1 MIDFRKKNI
10 FELNVQKT
18 FLFLLAIFIIKI
30 ISILNSPLSLSV
42 DEAQYWDWSN
52 NLDLGYF
59 SKPPFIAWLIA
70 STTYFFGI
78 AEWSI
83 RLSAPIFHFFIAVII
98 WFISK
103 NVYNVKVANFITLIW
118 ATLPLTNFGSLIIST
133 DTPLLL
139 FWCMSL
145 FTLLKTLE
153 SNKII
158 WPILLGMS
166 IGLAFLTKYA
176 ALYFIII
183 LICLIILNQR
193 FKKNVFKFVL
203 TICVFL
209 LICTPNLYWNYVNDL
224 STFSHTAYNA
234 NLETISLNYF
244 EPIKFMGSQLVIC
257 GPFILIAY
265 LFKITKFKSHN
276 KNEFL
281 LICFSLPILILIG

>member
-1 MIDFRKKNI
+1 MIYFRKKNI

-83 RLSAPIFHFFIAVII
+83 RLSSPIFHFFIAVII

-103 NVYNVKVANFITLIW
+103 NVYNIKVANFITLIW
-118 ATLPLTNFGSLIIST
+118 ATLPLTSFGSLIIST

-139 FWCMSL
+139 FWSMSL

-158 WPILLGMS
+158 WPILL
-166 IGLAFLTKYA
+166 
-176 ALYFIII
+176 
-183 LICLIILNQR
+183 
-193 FKKNVFKFVL
+193 
-203 TICVFL
+203 
-209 LICTPNLYWNYVNDL
+209 
-224 STFSHTAYNA
+224 
-234 NLETISLNYF
+234 
-244 EPIKFMGSQLVIC
+244 
-257 GPFILIAY
+257 
-265 LFKITKFKSHN
+265 
-276 KNEFL
+276 
-281 LICFSLPILILIG
+281 